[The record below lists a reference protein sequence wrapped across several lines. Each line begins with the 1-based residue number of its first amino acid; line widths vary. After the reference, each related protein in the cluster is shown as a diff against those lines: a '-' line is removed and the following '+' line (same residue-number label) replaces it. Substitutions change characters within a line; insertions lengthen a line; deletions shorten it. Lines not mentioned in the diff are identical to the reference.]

1 MKVQYLFQYRYCS
14 GKISTKTIENK
25 MCWKKTLPK
34 TTRRME
40 IYPKT
45 TKEYFF
51 HFEKGT
57 FSEKFVFN
65 FYSIFEQTK
74 QTTQKN
80 IHQERAFL
88 GGWFQVSTIL
98 L

>member
-1 MKVQYLFQYRYCS
+1 
-14 GKISTKTIENK
+14 
-25 MCWKKTLPK
+25 
-34 TTRRME
+34 ME

-88 GGWFQVSTIL
+88 GG
-98 L
+98 